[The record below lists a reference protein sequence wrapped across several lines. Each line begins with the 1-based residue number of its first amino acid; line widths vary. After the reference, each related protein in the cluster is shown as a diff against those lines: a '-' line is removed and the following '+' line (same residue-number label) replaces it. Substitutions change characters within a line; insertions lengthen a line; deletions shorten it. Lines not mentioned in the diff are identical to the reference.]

1 MKRREFIALVGGTA
15 AWPVASLAQEVAKVR
30 RIGFL
35 RVGQPP
41 PAFIGNLRQG
51 LRDLGLVEGQHF
63 VFEFA
68 LAQTAAQMPSVAS
81 ELVRPNIDLVVA
93 SGTPSVVPARDAAGQ
108 IPVVFVA
115 TLDPVATGLV
125 ASLAKPG
132 G

>member
-15 AWPVASLAQEVAKVR
+15 AWPVASLAQVVAKIR

-63 VFEFA
+63 VFEFP
-68 LAQTAAQMPSVAS
+68 LARSVRCKCPRLPQS
-81 ELVRPNIDLVVA
+81 W
-93 SGTPSVVPARDAAGQ
+93 
-108 IPVVFVA
+108 FVS
-115 TLDPVATGLV
+115 T
-125 ASLAKPG
+125 
-132 G
+132 